1 MAISYLS
8 NINLNNNQLKS
19 FAVDNITGAAD
30 PGAGDSVQ
38 GRLIYRTSSNVLKFY
53 NGTAWIA
60 LDGSIYNWT
69 VKGDTGS
76 QVVASGSTVDFI
88 GSQGI
93 STAVTLD
100 GAVRKNTITIDNTV
114 ADMTGTTFTN
124 ATITVDRQGRL
135 LTAGAGSTP
144 ITSFNIEGNG
154 ANVQAISEGVSI
166 DFVSNTGLT
175 IVTSSIN
182 ATNKAATINLALPDL
197 PDMTQVWLGT
207 DEFIVLDNTGHGG
220 ETQKRKASNE
230 IPLNILGTP
239 TASLAMGSNKIT
251 GLSNGTAN
259 GDAVNLSQ
267 LNAAVVGSLQIKG
280 GFNAATG
287 AIGGGGNLTSG
298 AARVAIAIGDF
309 YVVTTDGNFFG
320 NAATPL
326 TVGDQVICNTAAAA
340 GASVEGDF
348 VIVQS
353 DTDIATATT
362 VGLASFPTA
371 GGTAITAGGAVS
383 LAAQTSAGTY
393 GSASKSLEAVVDA
406 KGIVTSMSDNDILIT
421 SSQVSNFCAAVTT
434 CTAANS
440 FTANIGDGSTLSITT
455 LHSLGTQDIM
465 VQLYST
471 ASPFDTVYADV
482 TRPNVNNVT
491 ITTTTAIA
499 TNGVRLLVTKV

>member
-114 ADMTGTTFTN
+114 ADMTGAGGFTN

-135 LTAGAGSTP
+135 LTASSGSAP

-154 ANVQAISEGVSI
+154 ANAQAISEGVSI

-182 ATNKAATINLALPDL
+182 ATNKAATINLALQDL
-197 PDMTQVWLGT
+197 SDMTEAWIPA
-207 DEFIVLDNTGHGG
+207 DEFIVLDGT
-220 ETQKRKASNE
+220 TQKRKAGNE
-230 IPLNILGTP
+230 IAINLLGTP
-239 TASLAMGSNKIT
+239 NASLAMGSNKIT

-267 LNAAVVGSLQIKG
+267 LNAAVVGSLTIKG
-280 GFNAATG
+280 GFNANTG

-298 AARVAIAIGDF
+298 VARVAIAIGDF

-383 LAAQTSAGTY
+383 LASQTSAGTY

-421 SSQVSNFCAAVTT
+421 ASQVSNFCTAVTT
-434 CTAANS
+434 CTSANS
-440 FTANIGDGSTLSITT
+440 FTANIGDGSATSITT

-491 ITTTTAIA
+491 VTTTSAIA

>member
-100 GAVRKNTITIDNTV
+100 GAIRKNTITIDNTV

-154 ANVQAISEGVSI
+154 ANAQAISEGVSI

-182 ATNKAATINLALPDL
+182 ATNKAATINLALQDL
-197 PDMTQVWLGT
+197 SDMTEAWIPA
-207 DEFIVLDNTGHGG
+207 DEFIVLDGT
-220 ETQKRKASNE
+220 TQKRKAGNE
-230 IPLNILGTP
+230 IAINLLGTP
-239 TASLAMGSNKIT
+239 NASLAMGSNKIT

-267 LNAAVVGSLQIKG
+267 LNAAVVGSLTIKG
-280 GFNAATG
+280 GFNANTG

-362 VGLASFPTA
+362 VGLASFPTS

-393 GSASKSLEAVVDA
+393 GSASKTLQAVVDA
-406 KGIVTSMSDNDILIT
+406 KGIVTSMSDPDISIT

-491 ITTTTAIA
+491 VTTTSAIA

>member
-8 NINLNNNQLKS
+8 SIALNNNQLKT
-19 FAVDNITGAAD
+19 FKVDNVAEVDIPSPTGVGQMLYDTTNDQLKYHTGSNNWVAISS
-30 PGAGDSVQ
+30 GMVSWILKGDSGGGQTIGDGQSASILGEAGFITTTDAGVRKVTIEMDDQ
-38 GRLIYRTSSNVLKFY
+38 ITAGTTAFPTSIQY
-53 NGTAWIA
+53 NKKGQI
-60 LDGSIYNWT
+60 T
-69 VKGDTGS
+69 VI
-76 QVVASGSTVDFI
+76 SGSTQPV
-88 GSQGI
+88 I
-93 STAVTLD
+93 SFDINDTVSPSAGTQTIEN
-100 GAVRKNTITIDNTV
+100 GNTIIFAHNVGLKSIVSATDTV
-114 ADMTGTTFTN
+114 TYSL
-124 ATITVDRQGRL
+124 QL
-135 LTAGAGSTP
+135 
-144 ITSFNIEGNG
+144 E
-154 ANVQAISEGVSI
+154 
-166 DFVSNTGLT
+166 
-175 IVTSSIN
+175 
-182 ATNKAATINLALPDL
+182 DL
-197 PDMTQVWLGT
+197 PDMTETWIEADQ
-207 DEFIVLDNTGHGG
+207 FIVLDGTA
-220 ETQKRKASNE
+220 QKRKKGNQ
-230 IPLNILGTP
+230 IPINLLGTP
-239 TASLAMGSNKIT
+239 TATLAMATQKIS
-251 GLSNGTAN
+251 GLVDPTLAQ
-259 GDAVNLSQ
+259 DAATKNYVDN
-267 LNAAVVGSLQIKG
+267 AVVGSLQIKG
-280 GFNAATG
+280 GFNATTG
-287 AIGGGGNLTSG
+287 TIDGGTTNLTYDDLP
-298 AARVAIAIGDF
+298 AAGDERVAIAIGDF
-309 YVVTTDGNFFG
+309 YVVTALGNFFN
-320 NAATPL
+320 NADTPL
-326 TVGDQVICNTAAAA
+326 TVGDQVICNTAAAE

-362 VGLASFPTA
+362 VGLASFPTT

-491 ITTTTAIA
+491 VTTTSAIA

>member
-8 NINLNNNQLKS
+8 NIDLNNNQLKS
-19 FAVDNITGAAD
+19 FLVDNISGAAD
-30 PGAGDSVQ
+30 PAAGSSVA

-53 NGTAWIA
+53 NGTDWIA
-60 LDGSIYNWT
+60 LDGTIYNWDLKADSGT
-69 VKGDTGS
+69 TQS
-76 QVVASGSTVDFI
+76 VASGVTVDFI

-93 STAVTLD
+93 STAVSLD
-100 GAVRKNTITIDNTV
+100 GAVVKNTITIDNTA
-114 ADMTGTTFTN
+114 ADMTGQTFTN
-124 ATITVDRQGRL
+124 TTITVDRQGRL
-135 LTAGAGSTP
+135 LTASDGSTP

-154 ANVQAISEGVSI
+154 ANAQAISEGVSI

-175 IVTSSIN
+175 IVTSSVD
-182 ATNKAATINLALPDL
+182 ATNKAATINLALQDL
-197 PDMTQVWLGT
+197 SDMTEAWIPA
-207 DEFIVLDNTGHGG
+207 DEFIVLDGT
-220 ETQKRKASNE
+220 TQKRKAGNE
-230 IPLNILGTP
+230 IAINLLGTP
-239 TASLAMGSNKIT
+239 NASLAMGSNKIT

-267 LNAAVVGSLQIKG
+267 LNAAVVGSLTIKG
-280 GFNAATG
+280 GFNANTG

-298 AARVAIAIGDF
+298 VARVAIAIGDF

-421 SSQVSNFCAAVTT
+421 SSQVSNFCTAVTA
-434 CTAANS
+434 CAAANS

-491 ITTTTAIA
+491 VTTTSAIA

>member
-60 LDGSIYNWT
+60 LDGSIYSWT

-100 GAVRKNTITIDNTV
+100 GAIRKNTITIDNTV

-154 ANVQAISEGVSI
+154 ANAQAISEGVSI

-362 VGLASFPTA
+362 VGLASFPTS

-393 GSASKSLEAVVDA
+393 GSASKSLQAVVDA
-406 KGIVTSMSDNDILIT
+406 KGIVTSMADADISIT

-491 ITTTTAIA
+491 VTTTSAIA